1 MEVKAGA
8 NVSVIPATKRSV
20 RSGAV
25 LKTIKELRVAAY
37 CRVSTGND
45 EQQSSYIK
53 QKEYYTKLITSKEGW
68 QFAGI
73 YADEAIT
80 GTSRAHRKEFNRM
93 IDDAVA
99 GKIDYIVTKSISRFA
114 RNTVDT
120 LECVRQLRQLSPPVG
135 IFFEK
140 ENIDT
145 LDSTGELF
153 LTILSAM
160 AQDESRSIGDNVRW
174 SIQKNFQ
181 QGKPTINLERML
193 GYDLAEDGS
202 WMINEQ
208 QSETVKEIYGMYLC
222 GMSAHSIAK
231 ALNERGFTTVNGKR
245 WKASTILIILK
256 NEKYTGDLE
265 MQKNVTV
272 DMLAHIVKKNTG
284 EAPKYYIRDHHP
296 AIIDRESWE
305 QVQKMLEVNSH
316 RPTKEEKKPRM
327 SSVLFRNL
335 YCGRSHHGQVCGQEY
350 QRHKYNARTKD
361 YTDERCLKAQG
372 MSTDG
377 YEEGYFF
384 GYAVWRCGA
393 NVKIDKTTGEGKICP
408 SDNLYECAMQQ
419 SFMEM
424 LYRIKA
430 DVDENGETAQIYRE
444 FKEQSDALSRQTDI
458 GSNEKL
464 LEINQRITEIQENI
478 DLISRENDGSLDTI
492 IEDFKQ
498 QIRELEEEK
507 EQLLTTM
514 ESRNAYKESFDFF
527 IKQLS
532 DLPTKTNTGQIMN
545 INTVTVDYEHT
556 GDSASVALNE
566 EQIKKA
572 PDLLPF
578 DKYFYHTHIIKGTVY
593 GDVIEYTTTF
603 GMKLKSVGNS
613 RTMKS
618 FLGFRR
624 QKSDG
629 TYEPLL
635 YTWQV
640 INNSVQYRR
649 KKK

>member
-1 MEVKAGA
+1 MEVKASA

-53 QKEYYTKLITSKEGW
+53 QKDYYTKLIQSKEDW
-68 QFAGI
+68 Q
-73 YADEAIT
+73 
-80 GTSRAHRKEFNRM
+80 
-93 IDDAVA
+93 IDDACS

-135 IFFEK
+135 IYFEK

-193 GYDLAEDGS
+193 GYDLAGDGS
-202 WMINEQ
+202 WIINEQ

-222 GMSAHSIAK
+222 GMSAYSIAK
-231 ALNERGFTTVNGKR
+231 ALNERGFKTVNGNC
-245 WKASTILIILK
+245 WKTSTVLIVLR

-284 EAPKYYIRDHHP
+284 EAPKYYIRNHHP
-296 AIIDRESWE
+296 AIIDHESWE
-305 QVQKMLEVNSH
+305 QVQKMLEINSR
-316 RPTKEEKKPRM
+316 RPTKEKKKTRM
-327 SSVLFRNL
+327 SSALFRNL
-335 YCGRSHHGQVCGQEY
+335 YCGKSYQGEVCGQEY

-361 YTDERCLKAQG
+361 FTDDRCLKAQG
-372 MSTDG
+372 LSSEG
-377 YEEGYFF
+377 YEEGYYF

-393 NVKIDKTTGEGKICP
+393 NVRINKRTGEGKVCP
-408 SDNLYECAMQQ
+408 SYNLYECAMEQ

-430 DVDENGETAQIYRE
+430 DVEANGENSQIYKDFRSM
-444 FKEQSDALSRQTDI
+444 SDNLSQQTDV
-458 GSNEKL
+458 GSNERL

-478 DLISRENDGSLDTI
+478 DIIAAENDGSLDTI
-492 IEDFKQ
+492 IEDFRQ
-498 QIRELEEEK
+498 QIKELVEERSE
-507 EQLLTTM
+507 LLHTM
-514 ESRNAYKESFDFF
+514 ESRNVNKGRFDFF

-532 DLPTKTNTGQIMN
+532 NLPTKTSSGQPMN
-545 INTVTVDYEHT
+545 INTVTVNYENT
-556 GDSASVALNE
+556 SVSASVVLTD
-566 EQIKKA
+566 EQITMA
-572 PDLLPF
+572 PDLLFF
-578 DKYFYHTHIIKGTVY
+578 DKYFYHTHIIKGVVY
-593 GDVIEYTTTF
+593 GDIIEYTTTF
-603 GMKLKSVGNS
+603 GLKLKSVGNS

-624 QKSDG
+624 QNQDG